1 MREDD
6 GKPPSKA
13 EQAAEAAARAKDRV
27 AQLQQSD
34 GKKVNASQ
42 QQEHVPEPEADLA
55 SPEADGGD
63 RSQPRGKPPAI
74 DPDAEKAPVM
84 GKSRRDDIVKRF
96 REQRAA
102 QEQESD
108 EDLKAFNQEG
118 MPAEFTDQISHE
130 PVIEPDDDEPV
141 KVAAQQDE
149 PEPEGEP
156 VYVIKVRGKEIEV
169 TEAQLEQLAAKVDG
183 PGTVVDK
190 AQKALAGDDYLR
202 EARDVLAEAK
212 RLREDVLAQR
222 ASPAAIHPGDQK
234 STQTAEQADT
244 TGDIAHPDD
253 PFAKAVEAIQFG
265 QPEEA
270 ARILR
275 EAVTTT
281 TATQAKGVSEDA
293 ITDQQMRREADRANR
308 IGKAFEAAHPDL
320 AKDEFSREAIINRCV
335 RLQHEDLLKLAAEIR
350 IDPATVPKDA
360 ATIQH
365 WHRFY
370 RAKSFNVRDPEVLLN
385 QAKDDFVA
393 WRGGEKQPA
402 VPEVT
407 RAQPRVEITLERR
420 TRRAAIPQQPSRTV
434 SPKPDQRQQQAPV
447 RQDRSDIVQQM
458 IASRKAPRQSPKTVS
473 RA

>member
-6 GKPPSKA
+6 GRAQSKA
-13 EQAAEAAARAKDRV
+13 EQAAEAAARDKSRGDG
-27 AQLQQSD
+27 
-34 GKKVNASQ
+34 GKKPQ
-42 QQEHVPEPEADLA
+42 QQIVHESAPEPEADLA
-55 SPEADGGD
+55 APEADVAE
-63 RSQPRGKPPAI
+63 RAPARGTPPKV

-102 QEQESD
+102 QEQDSD
-108 EDLKAFNQEG
+108 EDLRAFNQEG
-118 MPAEFTDQISHE
+118 MPPEFTDQISHE
-130 PVIEPDDDEPV
+130 PVIEPDDDQPKPV
-141 KVAAQQDE
+141 VAKQDDPDAE
-149 PEPEGEP
+149 DDGEQ
-156 VYVIKVRGKEIEV
+156 VYVIKVRGKEIEL
-169 TEAQLEQLAAKVDG
+169 TETQLEQLAAQVDG
-183 PGTVVDK
+183 PGTTVEK
-190 AQKALAGDDYLR
+190 AQMAVAGADYLR
-202 EARDVLAEAK
+202 EARETLAEVK
-212 RLREDVLAQR
+212 RVRDDITAQR
-222 ASPAAIHPGDQK
+222 ASPVTTHPGGQNGAQK
-234 STQTAEQADT
+234 TEQTDT

-293 ITDQQMRREADRANR
+293 ITEQLMRREADRAER

-335 RLQHEDLLKLAAEIR
+335 RLQHQDLVKLAGEIG
-350 IDPATVPKDA
+350 IDPATVPKNA
-360 ATIQH
+360 AEIQH

-370 RAKSFNVRDPEVLLN
+370 RAKNLNVRDPEVLLN
-385 QAKDDFVA
+385 QAKDDFVT
-393 WRGGEKQPA
+393 WRGAEPKPPA
-402 VPEVT
+402 AQEVT
-407 RAQPRVEITLERR
+407 REKPRVEITLERR

-458 IASRKAPRQSPKTVS
+458 IASRKAPRLSPKTAP